1 MQMNDATRTRS
12 TEVSMDR
19 NLVRSGFVL
28 VLLSLLTGLLLPV
41 LTNPRLGLSA
51 HLAGLM
57 SGTLLALVGVIAG
70 TLTLGERGRRL
81 LTWSWVYAGYSNWVA
96 ALLGAAFGASKLTPI
111 AGAGTAGT
119 PLQEAIVYALLIT
132 VVVSSL
138 VAVCTVL
145 WGLRRQR
152 GPVA

>member
-1 MQMNDATRTRS
+1 MNHTARAHA
-12 TEVSMDR
+12 TEVTVER

-70 TLTLGERGRRL
+70 TLTLGERGMRL

-96 ALLGAAFGASKLTPI
+96 GLLGAAFGASKLTPI

-119 PLQEAIVYALLIT
+119 PLQEVVVYALLIT
-132 VVVSSL
+132 VVLSSL